1 MKETIIKQEKRLL
14 AKLLT
19 DSRLLGQISFL
30 KPKHFSG
37 AHNGLV
43 YKSMLDLG
51 KYDNFIPV
59 SNYANDK
66 YDIDRS
72 YISELLELNGD
83 LDVKHFATM
92 IYSFYY
98 DERVHKAG
106 STEDVEKLLK
116 EKGSIGGS
124 DISFVKWDKILVDS
138 VKEIGQE
145 KDVVKY
151 GYSFLDDQL
160 GGIFKGEVLVL
171 GGITGTGK
179 TTLSLNVAH
188 KLANDGKKVC
198 VAALEDRLVM
208 RGQKALLYQIN
219 RARGKMRE
227 KKIRMVDFLT
237 GKEKATELEIDDAR
251 KAILSSTDY
260 VSAKT
265 HMSVYDLE
273 NIYSRGYDLVV
284 LDHLHY
290 FGNMNAGDMSKANK
304 VEETM
309 QFIKYL
315 TVKYNTRT
323 ILVAHFKKIDESK
336 RPTMTDF
343 KDSISIPQTADTVMM
358 LWRDKS
364 SAEDSSLQYE
374 TEFICPKSRIDCPS
388 FTAEA
393 TFDIGL
399 NDYVDIKQSV
409 SYGTYN
415 SEKKENPNIIND
427 AMSVF
432 NQ

>member
-19 DSRLLGQISFL
+19 DSRLINQISFL

-37 AHNGLV
+37 THNGLV

-66 YDIDRS
+66 YEIERS

-83 LDVKHFATM
+83 LDIKHFATM

-98 DERVHKAG
+98 DEKIHKAG

-124 DISFVKWDKILVDS
+124 DISFVKWGEILTDS
-138 VKEIGQE
+138 VKEIGQK
-145 KDVVKY
+145 KDVVQY
-151 GYSFLDDQL
+151 GYSFLDEHL

-219 RARGKMRE
+219 RVRDKMRQ
-227 KKIRMVDFLT
+227 KKIKMVDFLT
-237 GKEKATELEIDDAR
+237 GKDKATELEIDDAR
-251 KAILSSTDY
+251 KAILSTTDY

-273 NIYSRGYDLVV
+273 NIYSRGYDLIV

-290 FGNMNAGDMSKANK
+290 FGNMNSGDMSKANK

-343 KDSISIPQTADTVMM
+343 KDSISIPQTADTVLM

-364 SAEDSSLQYE
+364 SAEDSAIQYE

-399 NDYVDIKQSV
+399 NDYVDVRQSV
-409 SYGTYN
+409 SYGTAN
-415 SEKKENPNIIND
+415 TERRENPNIVSD
-427 AMSVF
+427 AMNVF